1 MSIWFVWDGQRR
13 HGPLSENEICRRVV
27 AGEFTL
33 RVWVRSE
40 DERFYRPIIWAFRSW
55 TEVVAKP
62 ANLHFEATQIAA
74 PLIQS
79 PESPDKRQHSSQI
92 EPQYELG
99 QKGGA
104 SVENQM
110 SAESGQKELRQG
122 EAEFQPENKEVSRT
136 HQFEFSL
143 KDSFKSIFSGKF
155 SDLKLFSKSEEP
167 TVSNE
172 QLQQVNTS
180 DFEGNDDRLLA
191 DENHGSFLKLNV
203 EEPKIDFR
211 RIDEEASSYRDEL
224 KNAAESGVP
233 ASVINRSAKTIPAEE
248 LDVLQVSRS
257 RNQVGRNQLPN
268 IASEGVVSLTDKK
281 QQSKAKVRRVNPT
294 APRHAKRKKS
304 MWSSLSRAALQTFTD
319 PTLLKVSAVSFILT
333 LTVLFLVLAF
343 RNQKQNQETGRE
355 SQVAVEAE
363 KAVGGRM
370 NSIPD
375 PTITEIREA
384 VAARKDKAE
393 VVRKKRKKSKR
404 GKESKAKELRAR
416 ADSSRKASSTKS
428 KRTEKQ
434 MKNDA
439 FASQRALSIHL
450 QSERQGGFIVV
461 GPLQLIQPP
470 PSKCAPC
477 EGRVR
482 LPDGSTLVM
491 RSVMPQPWREL
502 RFQNSFYARGSL
514 VKAKPYFLFLNKV
527 SATPQFQ

>member
-13 HGPLSENEICRRVV
+13 HGPLSKNEVYRRVV
-27 AGEFTL
+27 AGEFSL
-33 RVWVRSE
+33 RAWVRAA
-40 DERFYRPIIWAFRSW
+40 DEHFYRPIIWAFRSW
-55 TEVVAKP
+55 TEAVP
-62 ANLHFEATQIAA
+62 RTDNPHFEETRIAA
-74 PLIQS
+74 PLMQI
-79 PESPDKRQHSSQI
+79 PESTDIRQDSEQTKSQFAVSH
-92 EPQYELG
+92 EHR
-99 QKGGA
+99 A
-104 SVENQM
+104 SVGLQM
-110 SAESGQKELRQG
+110 ATGSQQQERVLKQ
-122 EAEFQPENKEVSRT
+122 AEFQSENKEVSRKHT
-136 HQFEFSL
+136 FEHSL
-143 KDSFKSIFSGKF
+143 KDSLKSILSGKL
-155 SDLKLFSKSEEP
+155 SDLKLFSMSEES

-172 QLQQVNTS
+172 RYEKRNVSDAEESGNT
-180 DFEGNDDRLLA
+180 FLA
-191 DENHGSFLKLNV
+191 DENQLSTMNSRV
-203 EEPKIDFR
+203 ESPEIDFR
-211 RIDEEASSYRDEL
+211 RSQEEASPYRDEL
-224 KNAAESGVP
+224 KNAAESVVP

-319 PTLLKVSAVSFILT
+319 PTLLKVSAASFILT
-333 LTVLFLVLAF
+333 LTALFLGLAF

-355 SQVAVEAE
+355 SQVAVEEE
-363 KAVGGRM
+363 KAGGGRM

-375 PTITEIREA
+375 PTITKIREA
-384 VAARKDKAE
+384 VAARKE
-393 VVRKKRKKSKR
+393 NLGGVREKRKKPQSFKKR
-404 GKESKAKELRAR
+404 QVKGMRAK
-416 ADSSRKASSTKS
+416 T
-428 KRTEKQ
+428 Q
-434 MKNDA
+434 MTQKTA
-439 FASQRALSIHL
+439 ASQPKRKEKKLKNGILASKSALSTHL
-450 QSERQGGFIVV
+450 QSDHQGGFIVV

-491 RSVMPQPWREL
+491 RSVVPQPWREL

-527 SATPQFQ
+527 SATPKFQ